1 MPNYVTCKL
10 VHHINQLHAIL
21 DVNNTLKP
29 LDECA
34 TSIKVKQQLWTHLF
48 NNERTR
54 LKFKVAKILCQI
66 FQYGCKDNSTTIPD
80 VKWKTLR
87 NEIELENIYQ
97 SKFYWRGRRADVL
110 VINAG
115 IEKKTQKS
123 ECKSLNPCY
132 LRVMFSH
139 NNYHIMF

>member
-1 MPNYVTCKL
+1 MPWLSVRNLFIALEKL
-10 VHHINQLHAIL
+10 IAIL

-115 IEKKTQKS
+115 IEKKMQMVCETKAWPS
-123 ECKSLNPCY
+123 NLMSM
-132 LRVMFSH
+132 V
-139 NNYHIMF
+139 